1 MIPSIFDI
9 GVDAADYV
17 APSPVSYTNWDLCEG
32 LPDEELTEVCFTPDF
47 SAFCGYRPA
56 KKQTTRQTK
65 RSAQRSSAKATCAR
79 LSNGRRQPMTFAI
92 YGAKIL

>member
-17 APSPVSYTNWDLCEG
+17 APYPVSYTNWDLCEG

-47 SAFCGYRPA
+47 SAKLPEECPDMVVVD
-56 KKQTTRQTK
+56 
-65 RSAQRSSAKATCAR
+65 
-79 LSNGRRQPMTFAI
+79 LSDPQCDE
-92 YGAKIL
+92 